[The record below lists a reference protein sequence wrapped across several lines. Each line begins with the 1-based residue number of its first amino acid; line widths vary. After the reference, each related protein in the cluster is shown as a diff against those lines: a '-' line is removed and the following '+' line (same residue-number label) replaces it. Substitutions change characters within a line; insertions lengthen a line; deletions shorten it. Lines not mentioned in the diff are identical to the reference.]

1 MTRFRRT
8 SSQTIAVMVA
18 IARRDESWAY
28 GYDIARETGLKSGSL
43 YPILVRLAEQG
54 WLAAR
59 WETVVIPGRPPRH
72 LYRLTPAGTAALRAA
87 VSPMDPTAPYGTR
100 RTVEA

>member
-1 MTRFRRT
+1 MTRIRRT
-8 SSQTIAVMVA
+8 SSQTIAVMAA
-18 IARRDESWAY
+18 IARRDGSWAH

-54 WLAAR
+54 YLAAR
-59 WETVVIPGRPPRH
+59 WETVVVPGRPARH

-87 VSPMDPTAPYGTR
+87 VSPRDTTLPYGAPR
-100 RTVEA
+100 MVEG